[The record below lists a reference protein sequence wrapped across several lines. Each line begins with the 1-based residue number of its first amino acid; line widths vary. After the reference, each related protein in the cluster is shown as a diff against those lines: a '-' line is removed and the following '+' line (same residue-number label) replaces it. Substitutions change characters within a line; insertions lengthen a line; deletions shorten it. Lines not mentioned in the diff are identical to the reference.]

1 MHQPAGYWQA
11 FIDYAELT
19 DVGLRRANNQD
30 SSAVMLAGSEVDFFR
45 RGHLFVVA
53 DGMGR
58 HAAGE
63 LASKIAVD
71 TVPLEYFKQPHTTPP
86 VALKSAL
93 EEGNRRIYS
102 RGQENPD
109 FKGMGTT
116 TSTLA
121 ILPQGALVGH
131 VGDSRVY
138 RLRDGVL
145 EQLSFDH
152 SVVWEMQAA
161 ARATGAEL
169 PTNIPKN
176 YITRSLG
183 HDGRVNVD
191 LEGPFPLAEGDT
203 FLLCSDG
210 LSGQVEDDE
219 IGAVLGCLA
228 PTEAARVLIDLANLR
243 GGPDNIT
250 VIVAKVGNLSAVQ
263 SAEPPSTSSGGG
275 LSRVSLGAWVGL
287 GVGLL
292 LGALMA
298 AAGKWIGAAVG
309 GVVAVGSAFFAL
321 AQATTGG
328 RRMTWGRAPYGKGPH
343 TSLPCR
349 VGDPLLEKFA
359 TLITKLR
366 ESTSQQNWTIDW
378 ASLDKRVAE
387 AGRLRQG
394 GKVVEACRE
403 YCRSLSFLM
412 SEIRRQRAPA
422 RRHVDLE
429 DEVT

>member
-1 MHQPAGYWQA
+1 
-11 FIDYAELT
+11 
-19 DVGLRRANNQD
+19 
-30 SSAVMLAGSEVDFFR
+30 MLAGNEADFFR

-63 LASKIAVD
+63 LASKISVD
-71 TVPLEYFKQPHTTPP
+71 TVPLEYFKQPHTPPP
-86 VALKSAL
+86 VALKYAL
-93 EEGNRRIYS
+93 EEGNRRIYA

-161 ARATGAEL
+161 ARVTGAEL
-169 PTNIPKN
+169 PNNIPKN

-191 LEGPFPLAEGDT
+191 LEGPFPLQAGDT

-228 PTEAARVLIDLANLR
+228 PAEAARVLVDLANLR

-250 VIVAKVGNLSAVQ
+250 VIVTKVGDLAAVQ
-263 SAEPPSTSSGGG
+263 AADPPSTSSGG

-292 LGALMA
+292 LGVLLA
-298 AAGKWIGAAVG
+298 AAGKWIVAAVG
-309 GVVAVGSAFFAL
+309 FVAALICAVLAL

-343 TSLPCR
+343 TSRVCR
-349 VGDPLLEKFA
+349 IGDPILERFA
-359 TLITKLR
+359 GLIAKLR
-366 ESTSQQNWTIDW
+366 ESTTQQNWSIDL
-378 ASLDKRVAE
+378 AGLDKRVAE
-387 AGRLRQG
+387 AGRLRQMG
-394 GKVVEACRE
+394 NVAEACRE

-412 SEIRRQRAPA
+412 SEIRKQRAPA
-422 RRHVDLE
+422 RRHIDLE
-429 DEVT
+429 DEM